1 MGTSTARRNPGGSEW
16 ENLSKNLKKAKP
28 AAEVADTA
36 IKAVLPVLPNGS
48 VKAPLYVTS
57 TEAIKFTYNVKQ
69 KGFPAAVKDYT
80 IAKAASKS
88 GSAIGQAIWNSATSD
103 LPPSAR
109 NTMTMKIMGNAFKE
123 TFAKITKE
131 GVKAL

>member
-1 MGTSTARRNPGGSEW
+1 MGSSNARRNPGSSSW
-16 ENLSKNLKKAKP
+16 QRLTRNLRKARP

-48 VKAPLYVTS
+48 VKAPLYVGS

-69 KGFPAAVKDYT
+69 KGFTTAVKDYA
-80 IAKAASKS
+80 IGKAASTS
-88 GSAIGQAIWNSATSD
+88 GSAIGQTIWNIATKD

-109 NTMTMKIMGNAFKE
+109 NTMTMRIMGNAYKE
-123 TFAKITKE
+123 VFAKIAKE